1 MDTDTVSV
9 ESKTLDEALADI
21 QAKASK
27 EYNQRLQ
34 MEDVDVEVKDN
45 DKSYHPSGDES
56 DEDEDEDEE
65 DEEGAAAHPAVVQ
78 LDNSLDDFIVPDKQK
93 NGPSWLDFLWADQC
107 HFLVEYLSDGKMPHK
122 DKWDM
127 SKHNKYD
134 FKWRAKKFYLDMNG
148 QLYTKVSHK
157 DSISKVTASKYI
169 WIYVVM
175 FFECVWDLQSTS
187 KHPNTFKVKLCS
199 KNNCTSN
206 AFGCFEV
213 LWST

>member
-27 EYNQRLQ
+27 EYYQRLQ
-34 MEDVDVEVKDN
+34 MENVDVEMKDN

-56 DEDEDEDEE
+56 DEDKDEE
-65 DEEGAAAHPAVVQ
+65 DEEGAALCPAVVQ
-78 LDNSLDDFIVPDKQK
+78 MEEMDNSLDDFVVPDKQK
-93 NGPSWLDFLWADQC
+93 NGPSWLDFSWADQC

-134 FKWRAKKFYLDMNG
+134 FKRRAKKFYLYMNG
-148 QLYTKVSHK
+148 ELYTKVFHK
-157 DSISKVTASKYI
+157 DSISKVTASKY
-169 WIYVVM
+169 
-175 FFECVWDLQSTS
+175 L
-187 KHPNTFKVKLCS
+187 
-199 KNNCTSN
+199 
-206 AFGCFEV
+206 
-213 LWST
+213 